1 MCKTIVGLPQDGT
14 RRRCVSG
21 KWCNGRILCDS
32 HKKNVTKIVTSSLL
46 VYWYI
51 LRIVSTLKKLLFLI
65 STVYCMFA
73 MILKMDSEYFSKQ
86 HYSSASI
93 VEERFVLYEGGT
105 ESLYNIPINF
115 IVMVR
120 RHIQR
125 LCQLCWGSLVM
136 ELCISGLRSQNS
148 WSHAHCARPDTTI
161 QIQSWSIF
169 PWFLEKLNQAQTSG
183 H

>member
-1 MCKTIVGLPQDGT
+1 
-14 RRRCVSG
+14 
-21 KWCNGRILCDS
+21 
-32 HKKNVTKIVTSSLL
+32 
-46 VYWYI
+46 
-51 LRIVSTLKKLLFLI
+51 
-65 STVYCMFA
+65 MFA

-125 LCQLCWGSLVM
+125 LCQLC
-136 ELCISGLRSQNS
+136 
-148 WSHAHCARPDTTI
+148 
-161 QIQSWSIF
+161 
-169 PWFLEKLNQAQTSG
+169 
-183 H
+183 